1 VPEVPQSDVDF
12 LLRVASTVLEVGP
25 SDVLGS
31 FAGLRPLLAS
41 TGARGA
47 DLSRK
52 HAVLTSPD
60 GVLTVVGGKLTT
72 YRRMAAD
79 AVTAAVELRGLTAGP
94 CRTADLPL
102 VGAGN
107 ITPGLPSRLVAR
119 YGAEAAEVAA
129 LNMPEQISGEITA
142 AEIVWA
148 IRHEGALDAA
158 DVLER
163 RTRISLVPTD
173 RTAAEPL
180 VQALLSGHR

>member
-1 VPEVPQSDVDF
+1 
-12 LLRVASTVLEVGP
+12 
-25 SDVLGS
+25 
-31 FAGLRPLLAS
+31 
-41 TGARGA
+41 
-47 DLSRK
+47 
-52 HAVLTSPD
+52 
-60 GVLTVVGGKLTT
+60 
-72 YRRMAAD
+72 
-79 AVTAAVELRGLTAGP
+79 
-94 CRTADLPL
+94 
-102 VGAGN
+102 
-107 ITPGLPSRLVAR
+107 
-119 YGAEAAEVAA
+119 VAA